1 MTVFQCSMCLR
12 NYSTEEFL
20 KLDHEWVDPKNKE
33 YGKTAICKCGE
44 RFDDFWQIQSKKED
58 YLISTIHLTIGSISN
73 NNLLDN
79 SDYFY
84 QTMICDITKD
94 KDKWLPFQARYK
106 TKEDAI
112 EGHELAYNK
121 LEDIILN
128 PDKYP
133 QGLIAVFCNAV
144 ERTIDQK
151 KTIQHDVKRRLT

>member
-1 MTVFQCSMCLR
+1 MCLQ
-12 NYSTEEFL
+12 NYKIDEFL
-20 KLDHEWVDPKNKE
+20 KLDHEWIDRRKKE

-44 RFDDFWQIQSKKED
+44 RFDDYWQIQSKKED
-58 YLISTIHLTIGSISN
+58 YLISTSHLTISSISN

-79 SDYFY
+79 SDHFY
-84 QTMICDITKD
+84 ETVIIDLTKD

-112 EGHELAYNK
+112 QGHELTYKK

-133 QGLIAVFCNAV
+133 QGLIAVFCNAIN
-144 ERTIDQK
+144 RTMDQK
-151 KTIQHDVKRRLT
+151 KTISQSLKKRLI